1 MSIPASEHPQG
12 VLLPLPPLGDVSDAQ
27 FRGAACAWCAV
38 ILAPA
43 TAVDLGP
50 RPIRL
55 LDGHIT
61 VRPRGC
67 RVCVA
72 EQLPA
77 TRQAHVAGCEQCVDN
92 PAGCD
97 TARALRHLELTVSP
111 QQKLPAQPGHD
122 RGFSEARALMDHT
135 DVCAE
140 CITDTT
146 RVCPE
151 AKRLVRAWS
160 LASRGVTA

>member
-1 MSIPASEHPQG
+1 MNTDPNAEPARIEA
-12 VLLPLPPLGDVSDAQ
+12 VILLPLPDMARMSDPQ
-27 FRGAACAWCAV
+27 VRGAACAWCAV

-72 EQLPA
+72 KQLPA
-77 TRQAHVAGCEQCVDN
+77 TQQAHVAGCEQCVDN
-92 PAGCD
+92 PAVCD
-97 TARALRHLELTVSP
+97 IARALRHLELTMP
-111 QQKLPAQPGHD
+111 PPPGHD
-122 RGFSEARALMDHT
+122 RGLTEARALMNHT

>member
-1 MSIPASEHPQG
+1 MNHPTGTDSITTEQAAA
-12 VLLPLPPLGDVSDAQ
+12 LLPIPDLARASDPQ

-38 ILAPA
+38 TLAPA
-43 TAVDLGP
+43 TAVELGE

-55 LDGHIT
+55 LDRHIT

-77 TRQAHVAGCEQCVDN
+77 TQQAHVAGCEQCVDN
-92 PAGCD
+92 PASCD
-97 TARALRHLELTVSP
+97 TARALRHLELTMP
-111 QQKLPAQPGHD
+111 PPCHD

-146 RVCPE
+146 RTCPE
-151 AKRLVRAWS
+151 ASRLRRAWS

>member
-1 MSIPASEHPQG
+1 MPGRAGEPNT
-12 VLLPLPPLGDVSDAQ
+12 VEAATLLPLPDMARMSDPQ
-27 FRGAACAWCAV
+27 VRGAACAWCAV

-55 LDGHIT
+55 LDRHIT
-61 VRPRGC
+61 VRLRGC

-77 TRQAHVAGCEQCVDN
+77 TQQAHVAGCEQCVDN

-111 QQKLPAQPGHD
+111 PPGHD

-135 DVCAE
+135 GTCGE
-140 CITDTT
+140 CIADPT
-146 RVCPE
+146 RACPE
-151 AKRLVRAWS
+151 AHRLRRAWS